1 LIETR
6 KKNNMKYY
14 ENVANE
20 LDNLLIDHSN
30 FIKKRYK
37 LNSEQMHKVIE
48 NWSLGIS
55 IRYLESNKKGKQ
67 Q

>member
-1 LIETR
+1 
-6 KKNNMKYY
+6 MKYY

-37 LNSEQMHKVIE
+37 LNSEQMCKVIE
-48 NWSLGIS
+48 NWSMGVS
-55 IRYLESNKKGKQ
+55 IRYLESNKKGK
-67 Q
+67 